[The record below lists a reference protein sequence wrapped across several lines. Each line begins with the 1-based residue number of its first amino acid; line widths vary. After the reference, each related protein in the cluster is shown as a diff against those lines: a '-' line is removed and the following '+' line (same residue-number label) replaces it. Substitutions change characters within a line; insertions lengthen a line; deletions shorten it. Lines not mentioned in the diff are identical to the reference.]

1 MESPGKHPEVLMVD
15 HDIEAG
21 REVMAFLTARGYA
34 VSCVEESEKAFN
46 QLDARPFDV
55 LVTEL
60 RSSRIDGRRI
70 MQVALERNPHICVVF
85 TTGRPD
91 IEAATEAMR
100 AGAYDFQ
107 VKPLNLGKLEA
118 VVEHGLAFQQLA
130 MERVALQRR
139 LDERFGL
146 RSLVGQSRQM
156 VRVYTAVRQFC
167 PRNDPVL
174 IHGEPGTGKDLI
186 AQAIHNG
193 SPRRDAPFVKFSA
206 AGISPRVSAGELFG
220 ATAQGGEHQPGRFE
234 LADGGTLYIDGLEHV
249 PPPLRERILRYLRE
263 GIIEDAGHG
272 HKLTVD
278 VRMIA
283 STAHRSETHVE
294 RGELDLRLAETFGA
308 VTIEAPP
315 LRNRAEDLPLTVV
328 HILAE
333 YAEEHGTSERRLTRE
348 ALDALGRHDWPG
360 NVRELRNVVEGM
372 AASAVHDGPL
382 GLEDLPAYLRDSDE
396 NDAPDLRIPLGSSMV
411 EVERRVILETLKHV
425 GYNKE
430 KCAKTLGI
438 GLRTLYRKVKDY
450 GIPTRP
456 AKDG

>member
-15 HDIEAG
+15 HDIEVG
-21 REVMAFLTARGYA
+21 REVMAYLSARAYA
-34 VSCVEESEKAFN
+34 VTCVEDSEKAYN

-60 RSSRIDGRRI
+60 RAARIDGTRV
-70 MQVALERNPHICVVF
+70 MQVALDRNPHICVVF
-85 TTGRPD
+85 TTGQPD

-100 AGAYDFQ
+100 GGAYDFQ

-118 VVEHGLAFQQLA
+118 VIEHGLAFQQLA

-156 VRVYTAVRQFC
+156 VRVYTAVRQFS

-193 SPRRDAPFVKFSA
+193 SPRRDAPFVKFA
-206 AGISPRVSAGELFG
+206 AADASSRIAARELFG
-220 ATAQGGEHQPGRFE
+220 VATREGEHTPGRFE
-234 LADGGTLYIDGLEHV
+234 LADGGTLYLDGLEYV
-249 PPPLRERILRYLRE
+249 ALPLQKRILRYLRE
-263 GIIEDAGHG
+263 GVVEHGGHG
-272 HKLTVD
+272 RKVAVQ
-278 VRMIA
+278 VRLIA
-283 STAHRSETHVE
+283 STAHRPETHVE
-294 RGELDLRLAETFGA
+294 RGELDPRLAETFGA

-315 LRNRAEDLPLTVV
+315 LRGRAEDVPLTVV
-328 HILAE
+328 RILAE
-333 YAEEHGTSERRLTRE
+333 YAEEHGAPGRALTRE
-348 ALDALGRHDWPG
+348 ALDALGRHGWPG

-372 AASAVHDGPL
+372 AASADHDGPL
-382 GLEDLPAYLRDSDE
+382 GLEDLPEQLREQPDGG
-396 NDAPDLRIPLGSSMV
+396 APMLRLPLGSSM
-411 EVERRVILETLKHV
+411 EAVERLVIAETLQYA

-430 KCAKTLGI
+430 KCAETLGI
-438 GLRTLYRKVKDY
+438 GLRTLYRKVKLY

-456 AKDG
+456 SAGE